1 MMDGIPVN
9 RVSVP
14 ARDME
19 MREPCLYCGTITYLV
34 PSREGGHRIAC
45 ESCDKEDRPHA
56 MGASRE
62 RKLDDIALDERGIM
76 DIKSYRSR
84 Q

>member
-1 MMDGIPVN
+1 MTH
-9 RVSVP
+9 RLAVP
-14 ARDME
+14 ARDVE
-19 MREPCLYCGTITYLV
+19 TKEPCLYCGTITYLV
-34 PSREGGHRIAC
+34 PAREGGHRISC
-45 ESCDKEDRPHA
+45 EECDKADRPRA

-62 RKLDDIALDERGIM
+62 RKLDDIALDARGVT